1 MKELIKKAL
10 KARFPYTP
18 LVRVEISRKNLLH
31 NFNEFKKLAP
41 GGLAA
46 PVLKSN
52 AYGHG
57 LALVAKIV
65 DAEKPPF
72 IIVDSYFEALAVRTA
87 DTTSPL
93 LILGYTPVETM
104 INNKLKNI
112 SFTVIGLETLEKL
125 VAVKKNIA
133 IHLKIDTG
141 MSRHG
146 ILFSEIPAA
155 ISCLKKMAGGSSTGG
170 AAKSDKVYLQ
180 GISSHFADAD
190 SGDGTF
196 TLSQIEKWNKA
207 VDIFKKEFPTFA
219 YWHTSATSG
228 HFYSKKIKAN
238 ISRVGLGLYGI
249 KVGGP
254 IDSLT
259 HLKPALE
266 VKTVISGI
274 KKILKGQKVGYSGTF
289 TAPKDIIIATLP
301 MGYFEGVDR
310 RLSSKGFV
318 KIIRARETHGI
329 AREHFAPIIGR
340 VSMNITTIDIT
351 DISGIK
357 IDDEVIVISSQPEDK
372 NSVENIAKLC
382 GTIPYEIL
390 VHVQT
395 SLHREMI

>member
-18 LVRVEISRKNLLH
+18 LVRVEISAENLLH
-31 NFNEFKKLAP
+31 NFNEFKKLTP

-57 LALVAKIV
+57 LSLVAKIV
-65 DAEKPPF
+65 DTEKPPF
-72 IIVDSYFEALAVRTA
+72 IIVDSYFEALAVRA
-87 DTTSPL
+87 AGATSPL

-104 INNKLKNI
+104 VTNKLKGI
-112 SFTVIGLETLEKL
+112 SFTVISFDALEKL
-125 VAVKKNIA
+125 NSVKKNIT

-146 ILFSEIPAA
+146 ILFSQIPAA
-155 ISCLKKMAGGSSTGG
+155 IERLQKM
-170 AAKSDKVYLQ
+170 SDKITLQ

-190 SGDGTF
+190 SSDGTF

-207 VDIFKKEFPTFA
+207 VDIFKKEFPTLA

-238 ISRVGLGLYGI
+238 LSRVGLGLYGI
-249 KVGGP
+249 NVGGP

-259 HLKPALE
+259 NLKPALE
-266 VKTVISGI
+266 IKTVISGI
-274 KKILKGQKVGYSGTF
+274 KKIPKGQKVGYSITF
-289 TAPKDIIIATLP
+289 TAPKDMTIATLP
-301 MGYFEGVDR
+301 LGYFEGVDR

-318 KIIRARETHGI
+318 KISTINASGGRGT
-329 AREHFAPIIGR
+329 EHFAPIIGR
-340 VSMNITTIDIT
+340 VSMNITTIDVT
-351 DISGIK
+351 HLPGLK
-357 IDDEVIVISSQPEDK
+357 IDDEVIVISSKPADK

-390 VHVQT
+390 VHIQT
-395 SLHREMI
+395 SLHRAVVK